1 MELVEYQCHSRPY
14 LLPAEALIILAL
26 AIVAL
31 FIFAIKNRLY
41 IRRLEHA
48 ADWHNT
54 LLTSKLRTLLSD
66 SRGRDRRI
74 DVQEIQMLRLLSIAR
89 PVSMTEAELK
99 KMRWVIQMLVFTL
112 HYGMPLHLDRVCLE
126 DYMNREGHSVRTYAE
141 KYIYPEMFTTP
152 NQMYNFGLEYLYGTG
167 RAWEKDV
174 VIARTWLEKA
184 AAKGHV
190 GAQTQLRLLG

>member
-1 MELVEYQCHSRPY
+1 MAR
-14 LLPAEALIILAL
+14 
-26 AIVAL
+26 
-31 FIFAIKNRLY
+31 
-41 IRRLEHA
+41 
-48 ADWHNT
+48 
-54 LLTSKLRTLLSD
+54 
-66 SRGRDRRI
+66 
-74 DVQEIQMLRLLSIAR
+74 AR
-89 PVSMTEAELK
+89 PVSMTETELK

-141 KYIYPEMFTTP
+141 KYIYPEVFTTP
-152 NQMYNFGLEYLYGTG
+152 NQMYDFGLEYLYGTG